1 MDTEWSVELTSE
13 AEAQLASLPD
23 PIRSEALR
31 EIEGLG
37 DEPLPPGS
45 KQLRS
50 GKTYSIR
57 LHDGSYRIVY
67 RVSKTRILI
76 TRVRHRDSAYHG
88 L

>member
-23 PIRSEALR
+23 PIRSEALL

-37 DEPLPPGS
+37 EEPFPPGS

-50 GKTYSIR
+50 RKTYSIR
-57 LHDGSYRIVY
+57 FHNGSYRIIY
-67 RVSKTRILI
+67 RVSKKRILI
-76 TRVRHRDSAYHG
+76 TRVRHRESAYHG